1 MYRHLLA
8 VGASRSRIGTQGRW
22 GEQGKEADV
31 SEGSSL
37 ILDPQVE
44 PVRTCCWLRLLLPLP
59 ILGLLN
65 QRQCLGWG
73 TWVVLGS
80 KYKKGTNLT
89 LLPSTAHARPAIIWL
104 PGSRMVSQAVACH
117 GEIPKRKKR

>member
-8 VGASRSRIGTQGRW
+8 VGASRARIGTQGRW

-44 PVRTCCWLRLLLPLP
+44 PGRTCCWLRLLLPLP

-80 KYKKGTNLT
+80 RYKKGTNLT
-89 LLPSTAHARPAIIWL
+89 LLPSAAHTRPAIIWL

-117 GEIPKRKKR
+117 GEIPKRIKM